1 MALPRSGGFLS
12 VTINSKKVE
21 NMLTGYEKT
30 LPEAADIGLKKLA
43 GKYAE
48 IYLEQLPKAGI
59 EPWTGRSFNILRRQ
73 IKDPQKI
80 GRNAYGVIVPANLV
94 SLDQM
99 NDHWVS
105 FRRSPSLAAW
115 AKTKLGLSGLEG
127 RIAGG
132 LFVLRHPWVANANR
146 RAARHIK
153 IVRKEIHKAVRRKG
167 K

>member
-1 MALPRSGGFLS
+1 MALPRRSGFLS
-12 VTINSKKVE
+12 VTINSQKAE
-21 NMLTGYEKT
+21 NMLTGYERT

-43 GKYAE
+43 GIYAR

-59 EPWTGRSFNILRRQ
+59 EPWTGRSENVLRNQ
-73 IKDPQKI
+73 IKNPQKI

-94 SLDQM
+94 ALDQM
-99 NDHWVS
+99 RDHWVP

-115 AKTKLGLSGLEG
+115 AKTKLGLEG
-127 RIAGG
+127 RVTGG
-132 LFVLRHPWVANANR
+132 LFVKRHPWVANANR

-153 IVRKEIHKAVRRKG
+153 VVSKEIHKAVRRKG